1 MNTETRCYELRTGGT
16 VNDQDTI
23 PTPSPLATPREAAT
37 FLRTSP
43 SALSQMR
50 YRGEGPTYVR
60 TGRRILYRLS
70 DLQAYVEGNTVCA
83 ADRTGAA

>member
-1 MNTETRCYELRTGGT
+1 MNHPDAVLA
-16 VNDQDTI
+16 
-23 PTPSPLATPREAAT
+23 PSPLATPKEAAA

-43 SALSQMR
+43 NALSQMR

-70 DLQAYVEGNTVCA
+70 DLQAYVESNTVCA
-83 ADRTGAA
+83 ANRTGAA